1 MKIKIILLAIFTLVI
16 FSKSSFSDDSS
27 LENKINKNLRCLIC
41 QGQSIY
47 DSQSDFAE
55 SMKLVV
61 KQKIKAG
68 MSEEDIYSFFKIQY
82 GEWILYDPQFN
93 SKNFALWLL
102 PILIF
107 MEATVMTSSVQVMEI
122 TGSMVILG
130 ILKMAVRMMIGGG
143 TITE

>member
-1 MKIKIILLAIFTLVI
+1 MKIRIILYTIFLLLA
-16 FSKSSFSDDSS
+16 FSKSSFSNDQK

-61 KQKIKAG
+61 KKKIESG
-68 MSEEDIYSFFKIQY
+68 MSEEEIYSFFKIQY

-93 SKNFALWLL
+93 TKNFALWLL
-102 PILIF
+102 PILLFLVGGI
-107 MEATVMTSSVQVMEI
+107 I
-122 TGSMVILG
+122 ILTKFG
-130 ILKMAVRMMIGGG
+130 VLKKRL
-143 TITE
+143 

>member
-1 MKIKIILLAIFTLVI
+1 MKARIILYIIFLLLA
-16 FSKSSFSDDSS
+16 FSKSSFSNDQK

-61 KQKIKAG
+61 KQKIESG
-68 MSEEDIYSFFKIQY
+68 MSEEEIYSFFKIQY

-93 SKNFALWLL
+93 TKNFALWLL
-102 PILIF
+102 PILVF
-107 MEATVMTSSVQVMEI
+107 LV
-122 TGSMVILG
+122 GGLVILKKFRDSNKT
-130 ILKMAVRMMIGGG
+130 L
-143 TITE
+143 

>member
-1 MKIKIILLAIFTLVI
+1 MKTRIVLYIIFLLLA
-16 FSKSSFSDDSS
+16 FSKSSFSNDQK

-61 KQKIKAG
+61 KQKIESG
-68 MSEEDIYSFFKIQY
+68 MSEEEIYSFFKIQY

-93 SKNFALWLL
+93 TKNFALWLL
-102 PILIF
+102 PIVIF
-107 MEATVMTSSVQVMEI
+107 LVGGI
-122 TGSMVILG
+122 IILAKFG
-130 ILKMAVRMMIGGG
+130 VLKKR
-143 TITE
+143 

>member
-1 MKIKIILLAIFTLVI
+1 MKIKIILLVI
-16 FSKSSFSDDSS
+16 FLLVSFSKFSFS
-27 LENKINKNLRCLIC
+27 NELILENKINKNLRCLIC

-93 SKNFALWLL
+93 TKNFALWLL

-107 MEATVMTSSVQVMEI
+107 LAGGI
-122 TGSMVILG
+122 VIIVKFG
-130 ILKMAVRMMIGGG
+130 VLKKR
-143 TITE
+143 

>member
-1 MKIKIILLAIFTLVI
+1 MKTRIILYIIFLLLA
-16 FSKSSFSDDSS
+16 FSKSSFSNDQK

-61 KQKIKAG
+61 KQKIESG
-68 MSEEDIYSFFKIQY
+68 MSEEEIYSFFKIQY

-93 SKNFALWLL
+93 TKNFALWLL
-102 PILIF
+102 PILVFLVGGI
-107 MEATVMTSSVQVMEI
+107 
-122 TGSMVILG
+122 VILKKFG
-130 ILKMAVRMMIGGG
+130 VSKKRL
-143 TITE
+143 

>member
-1 MKIKIILLAIFTLVI
+1 MKTRIILYIIFLLLT
-16 FSKSSFSDDSS
+16 FSKSSFSNDQK

-61 KQKIKAG
+61 KQKIDSG
-68 MSEEDIYSFFKIQY
+68 MSEEEIYSFFKMQY

-93 SKNFALWLL
+93 TKNFALWLL
-102 PILIF
+102 PIVIF
-107 MEATVMTSSVQVMEI
+107 LVGGI
-122 TGSMVILG
+122 IILAKFG
-130 ILKMAVRMMIGGG
+130 VLKKR
-143 TITE
+143 

>member
-1 MKIKIILLAIFTLVI
+1 MKIKIILLVILVLI
-16 FSKSSFSDDSS
+16 SFSKRSFSNDLK

-61 KQKIKAG
+61 KQKIEAG

-93 SKNFALWLL
+93 IKNFAN
-102 PILIF
+102 INY
-107 MEATVMTSSVQVMEI
+107 
-122 TGSMVILG
+122 
-130 ILKMAVRMMIGGG
+130 
-143 TITE
+143 

>member
-1 MKIKIILLAIFTLVI
+1 MKTRIILYIIFLLLA
-16 FSKSSFSDDSS
+16 FSKSSFSNDQK

-61 KQKIKAG
+61 KQKIESG
-68 MSEEDIYSFFKIQY
+68 MSEEEIYSFFKIQY

-93 SKNFALWLL
+93 TKNFALWLL
-102 PILIF
+102 PILVFLAGGIIIF
-107 MEATVMTSSVQVMEI
+107 VKFGV
-122 TGSMVILG
+122 
-130 ILKMAVRMMIGGG
+130 LKKR
-143 TITE
+143 

>member
-1 MKIKIILLAIFTLVI
+1 MKTRIILYIIFLLLA
-16 FSKSSFSDDSS
+16 FSKSSFSNDQK

-61 KQKIKAG
+61 KQKIESG
-68 MSEEDIYSFFKIQY
+68 MSEEEIYSFFKIQY

-93 SKNFALWLL
+93 TKNFALWLL
-102 PILIF
+102 PILVFLVGGI
-107 MEATVMTSSVQVMEI
+107 I
-122 TGSMVILG
+122 ILTKFRV
-130 ILKMAVRMMIGGG
+130 LKKRL
-143 TITE
+143 

>member
-1 MKIKIILLAIFTLVI
+1 MKTRIILYTIFLLLA
-16 FSKSSFSDDSS
+16 FSKSSFGDDQK

-61 KQKIKAG
+61 KQKIESG
-68 MSEEDIYSFFKIQY
+68 MSEEEIYSFFKIQY

-93 SKNFALWLL
+93 TKNFALWLL
-102 PILIF
+102 PILLFLVGGI
-107 MEATVMTSSVQVMEI
+107 I
-122 TGSMVILG
+122 ILTKFG
-130 ILKMAVRMMIGGG
+130 VLKKRL
-143 TITE
+143 

>member
-1 MKIKIILLAIFTLVI
+1 MKTRIILYIIFLLLA
-16 FSKSSFSDDSS
+16 FSKSSFSNDQK

-61 KQKIKAG
+61 KQKINSG
-68 MSEEDIYSFFKIQY
+68 MSEEEIYSFFKMQY

-93 SKNFALWLL
+93 TKNFALWLL
-102 PILIF
+102 PIVIF
-107 MEATVMTSSVQVMEI
+107 LVGGI
-122 TGSMVILG
+122 IILAKFG
-130 ILKMAVRMMIGGG
+130 VLKKR
-143 TITE
+143 

>member
-1 MKIKIILLAIFTLVI
+1 MKFLTYFILILFLTNLNSLRAQDEDLQIKIT
-16 FSKSSFSDDSS
+16 
-27 LENKINKNLRCLIC
+27 KNLRCLVC

-93 SKNFALWLL
+93 TKNFALWLL

-107 MEATVMTSSVQVMEI
+107 LAGGI
-122 TGSMVILG
+122 VIIVKFG
-130 ILKMAVRMMIGGG
+130 VLKKR
-143 TITE
+143 

>member
-1 MKIKIILLAIFTLVI
+1 MKIKIILLAIFTLVL

-61 KQKIKAG
+61 KQKIDSG
-68 MSEEDIYSFFKIQY
+68 MSEEEIYSFFKMQY

-93 SKNFALWLL
+93 TKNFALWLL
-102 PILIF
+102 PIVIF
-107 MEATVMTSSVQVMEI
+107 LVGGI
-122 TGSMVILG
+122 IILSKFG
-130 ILKMAVRMMIGGG
+130 VLKKR
-143 TITE
+143 

>member
-1 MKIKIILLAIFTLVI
+1 MKTRIILYTIFLLLA
-16 FSKSSFSDDSS
+16 FSKSSFSNDQE

-61 KQKIKAG
+61 KQKIESG
-68 MSEEDIYSFFKIQY
+68 MSEEEIYSFFKTQY

-93 SKNFALWLL
+93 TKNFALWLL
-102 PILIF
+102 PILLFLVGGI
-107 MEATVMTSSVQVMEI
+107 I
-122 TGSMVILG
+122 ILTKFG
-130 ILKMAVRMMIGGG
+130 VLKKRL
-143 TITE
+143 

>member
-1 MKIKIILLAIFTLVI
+1 MNTRIVLYIIFLLLA
-16 FSKSSFSDDSS
+16 FSKSSFSNDQK

-61 KQKIKAG
+61 KQKIESG
-68 MSEEDIYSFFKIQY
+68 MSEEEIYSFFKIQY

-93 SKNFALWLL
+93 TKNFALWLL
-102 PILIF
+102 PIVIF
-107 MEATVMTSSVQVMEI
+107 LVGGI
-122 TGSMVILG
+122 IILAKFG
-130 ILKMAVRMMIGGG
+130 VLKKR
-143 TITE
+143 

>member
-1 MKIKIILLAIFTLVI
+1 MKIKILIYIIFLFFA
-16 FSKSSFSDDSS
+16 FSKYSFSNDLK

-61 KQKIKAG
+61 KQKIESG
-68 MSEEDIYSFFKIQY
+68 MSEEEIYSFFKIQY

-93 SKNFALWLL
+93 TKNLALWLL
-102 PILIF
+102 PILVFLIGG
-107 MEATVMTSSVQVMEI
+107 I
-122 TGSMVILG
+122 I
-130 ILKMAVRMMIGGG
+130 ILKKFGVSKKRL
-143 TITE
+143 

>member
-1 MKIKIILLAIFTLVI
+1 MKIKIILLVILVLI
-16 FSKSSFSDDSS
+16 SFSKLSFSNDLK

-61 KQKIKAG
+61 KQKIEAW

-93 SKNFALWLL
+93 IKNFALWLL

-107 MEATVMTSSVQVMEI
+107 LA
-122 TGSMVILG
+122 GG
-130 ILKMAVRMMIGGG
+130 IIIIVKFGVLKKR
-143 TITE
+143 

>member
-1 MKIKIILLAIFTLVI
+1 MKTRIILYIIFLLLT
-16 FSKSSFSDDSS
+16 FSKSSFSNDQK

-61 KQKIKAG
+61 KQKIESG
-68 MSEEDIYSFFKIQY
+68 MSEEEIYSFFKIQY

-93 SKNFALWLL
+93 TKNFALWLL
-102 PILIF
+102 PILVFLVGGI
-107 MEATVMTSSVQVMEI
+107 
-122 TGSMVILG
+122 VILKKFRVSKKR
-130 ILKMAVRMMIGGG
+130 L
-143 TITE
+143 

>member
-1 MKIKIILLAIFTLVI
+1 MKIKIILLVI
-16 FSKSSFSDDSS
+16 FLLISFSRSSFSDDLI
-27 LENKINKNLRCLIC
+27 LENRINKNLRCLIC

-93 SKNFALWLL
+93 IKNFALWLL

-107 MEATVMTSSVQVMEI
+107 LA
-122 TGSMVILG
+122 GG
-130 ILKMAVRMMIGGG
+130 IIIIVKFGVLKKR
-143 TITE
+143 